1 MNENNIVTYSFM
13 SALLSGGGDIYTFVY
28 LPLAKRAVN
37 AEATGGKKS
46 INVDDLIYSM
56 NQLYGLNIPSVI
68 AQKLLKMIYKE
79 SSRKQKSDF
88 SLAFDEKESVLS
100 FERYAYNEK
109 EKIYEKERRN
119 TNKLQDEFQRFMSS
133 ENPDITDYPS
143 FSEFIDKNKQSLSA
157 FFSGKKTSEIEHLEK
172 SYLPHAQY
180 LQAIERCDHTLYET
194 AKSVYLGTLMATF
207 LEDAIDLN
215 VKVLNRTRYFLD
227 TQLILEAFDLQED
240 GRMKPVQEL
249 LKLIRQSGGI
259 VSILDV
265 TLDEIR
271 NILKT
276 SIERFETNGIDLV
289 VDACKRRGKTIS
301 WLTSFTSKIEER
313 LKNDLQIDI
322 VPCSKAEVHEFLNTD
337 EYKKLS
343 HRWMKGNRAKH
354 DAIAF
359 LYVRKRRSI
368 GVSSIQKVGYWFVT
382 ANEDLYSFNSEE
394 RPDFG
399 FPEIATP
406 AFLTGILFLSNPSKS
421 VNSVSHLMLSEAI
434 AQVMAVETP
443 SIDIINEFEQAVS
456 ELGIVSPDEYMLLR
470 DALCQKS
477 SKVLRAFL
485 NDKAALPN
493 VTRNLVNQAQERQ
506 TEVSEYQKHLHKSML
521 QNKILYSILIV
532 FLAVI
537 AYLIVKQYSNLSVL
551 MIVVFVTLCVLAIIA
566 VWIWHLLG
574 RFWKKLLAFILS
586 LGPLWTFCN
595 FVLNIIKSTKFS
607 YYINKIWSIVQSYFL
622 SNN

>member
-13 SALLSGGGDIYTFVY
+13 SALLSGGGDIYTYVY

-46 INVDDLIYSM
+46 VSVDDLIYSM

-100 FERYAYNEK
+100 FESYAYNEK

-119 TNKLQDEFQRFMSS
+119 TNKLQDEFQRFMSR
-133 ENPDITDYPS
+133 ENPDITVYPS
-143 FSEFIDKNKQSLSA
+143 FSEFIDKNKKSLSA
-157 FFSGKKTSEIEHLEK
+157 FFSGKKTLEIEHLEK

-194 AKSVYLGTLMATF
+194 AKSVYLGILMATF

-215 VKVLNRTRYFLD
+215 VKVLNRTRYFWD
-227 TQLILEAFDLQED
+227 TQLILEAFDLQEE

-265 TLDEIR
+265 TLEEIR

-276 SIERFETNGIDLV
+276 AISRFSTVDTDLV
-289 VDACKRRGKTIS
+289 ADACKRRGKTVS
-301 WLTSFTSKIEER
+301 WLGSFTAKLEER
-313 LKNDLQIDI
+313 LRNDLQIDI
-322 VPCSKAEVHEFLNTD
+322 VPCSKAEVNEFLNTD
-337 EYKKLS
+337 EYQKLA

-359 LYVRKRRSI
+359 LYVRKRRSS

-434 AQVMAVETP
+434 AQVMAAETP
-443 SIDIINEFEQAVS
+443 SLDIINEFEKAVS

-477 SKVLRAFL
+477 SKVLRTFL
-485 NDKAALPN
+485 KDKAALPDI
-493 VTRNLVNQAQERQ
+493 TRNLVKQAQDRQ
-506 TEVSEYQKHLHKSML
+506 TEASEYQKHLHKAML
-521 QNKILYSILIV
+521 KNKILYSMLIL

-537 AYLIVKQYSNLSVL
+537 VYLSVKLYSTPSLL
-551 MIVVFVTLCVLAIIA
+551 MDVAIVCLCILAIIA

-574 RFWKKLLAFILS
+574 KFWKKLLAFILS

-595 FVLNIIKSTKFS
+595 LVLNIIKSNKFTNC
-607 YYINKIWSIVQSYFL
+607 INKVWSALQSIF
-622 SNN
+622 

>member
-13 SALLSGGGDIYTFVY
+13 SALLSGGGDIYTYVY
-28 LPLAKRAVN
+28 LPLVKRAITT
-37 AEATGGKKS
+37 EATDGKKNVS
-46 INVDDLIYSM
+46 VDDLIYSM
-56 NQLYGLNIPSVI
+56 KQLYGLNIPSVI

-88 SLAFDEKESVLS
+88 SLSFDEKESVLS
-100 FERYAYNEK
+100 FESYAYNKK

-119 TNKLQDEFQRFMSS
+119 TNKLQDEFQRFMSR
-133 ENPDITDYPS
+133 ENPDITEYPS
-143 FSEFIDKNKQSLSA
+143 FSEFIDKNKKSLSA
-157 FFSGKKTSEIEHLEK
+157 FFSGKKMSEIEHLEK

-215 VKVLNRTRYFLD
+215 LKVLNRTRYFLD
-227 TQLILEAFDLQED
+227 TQLILEAFDLQEE
-240 GRMKPVQEL
+240 GRMNPVKEL

-259 VSILDV
+259 VGILDV

-276 SIERFETNGIDLV
+276 AISRFSNEGTDLV
-289 VDACKRRGKTIS
+289 VDACKRRGKTVS
-301 WLTSFTSKIEER
+301 WLVAFTAKLEER
-313 LKNDLQIDI
+313 LINDLQIDI
-322 VPCSKAEVHEFLNTD
+322 VPCSKAEVNEFLNTE
-337 EYKKLS
+337 EYKKLAR
-343 HRWMKGNRAKH
+343 RWMKGNRAKH

-359 LYVRKRRSI
+359 LYVRNRRSM

-394 RPDFG
+394 RPNVG

-421 VNSVSHLMLSEAI
+421 VNSVSHLMLSESI
-434 AQVMAVETP
+434 AQVMAAETP
-443 SIDIINEFEQAVS
+443 SIDIINEFEKAVS
-456 ELGIVSPDEYMLLR
+456 ELGIVSPDEYLLLR

-477 SKVLRAFL
+477 SKVLRTYL
-485 NDKAALPN
+485 NDKTNLPDI
-493 VTRNLVNQAQERQ
+493 TRNMVEQAQERQ
-506 TEVSEYQKHLHKSML
+506 TKISEYQKQVKKT
-521 QNKILYSILIV
+521 QQKDKIHYSIIIILI
-532 FLAVI
+532 AVI
-537 AYLIVKQYSNLSVL
+537 VYLTIKLCSASSTLTVIVIVSTSV
-551 MIVVFVTLCVLAIIA
+551 IAIIT

-574 RFWKKLLAFILS
+574 IFWKKIMAVIQS

-595 FVLNIIKSTKFS
+595 LFINIIKNINIIDC
-607 YYINKIWSIVQSYFL
+607 INKIL
-622 SNN
+622 SFIKSFFT